1 MTVFKAF
8 LKVLNKCKVPIII
21 YTVILVFFSAFNM
34 QTSEKSVSFTASKPN
49 ILIVNKAKEEGINKS
64 FINYLNKNSNVIN
77 IVGSEEKIDDAL
89 FYRDVSYV
97 IYVPENFSQE
107 IITGKSP
114 EIKVK
119 TVGDYGASL
128 ANMMVERYLKI
139 ANVYSDVAE
148 SEEELVSLI
157 DDTLATK
164 VDVKIT
170 SKLDSNSIEK
180 AAFYYNFLNYCILA
194 GTIYVI
200 CLILSSFKEEN
211 IKKRTMVSSMSNKKY
226 NTILLL
232 SNGLFAFVLWI
243 FYVVLSF
250 ILLGK
255 IMNTMHGLFF
265 IINSFIF
272 TFCALTIAFLIANLV
287 SNKNAVNGIV
297 NVIALGSSFLCGS
310 FVPTSMLPN
319 FVLKIAHAL
328 PSYWYIKTNDLL
340 KEVEVFN
347 VETINPILTNMF
359 IIICFS
365 IIFII
370 ITNMVSIKRKG
381 KIWNL

>member
-49 ILIVNKAKEEGINKS
+49 ILIVNKEKEEGITKS
-64 FINYLNKNSNVIN
+64 FINYLNKNSNVIS
-77 IVGSEEKIDDAL
+77 IASSEEKIDDAL

-97 IYVPENFSQE
+97 IYVPEDFSEE
-107 IITGKSP
+107 IISGKTP

-119 TVGDYGASL
+119 SVGDYGASL
-128 ANMMVERYLKI
+128 ANMMVERYLKM

-148 SEEELVSLI
+148 SEEELVHLV
-157 DDTLATK
+157 DDTLDTK
-164 VDVKIT
+164 VDVRIT

-180 AAFYYNFLNYCILA
+180 AAFYHNFLNYCILA

-200 CLILSSFKEEN
+200 CLILSSFKDEN

-226 NTILLL
+226 NRILLL
-232 SNGLFAFVLWI
+232 SNGLFAFILWI
-243 FYVVLSF
+243 FYLLIAF
-250 ILLGK
+250 ILMGK
-255 IMNTMHGLFF
+255 VMSTMHGLFF

-310 FVPTSMLPN
+310 FVPASMLPD
-319 FVLKIAHAL
+319 FVLKIAHVL

-347 VETINPILTNMF
+347 IETIKPILTNMF

-365 IIFII
+365 IVFIV
-370 ITNMVSIKRKG
+370 ITNVVSSKKKG

>member
-49 ILIVNKAKEEGINKS
+49 ILIVNKEKEEGITKS
-64 FINYLNKNSNVIN
+64 FINYLNKNSNVIS
-77 IVGSEEKIDDAL
+77 IESSEEKIDDAL

-97 IYVPENFSQE
+97 IYVPEDFSEE
-107 IITGKSP
+107 IIAGKSP

-139 ANVYSDVAE
+139 ANVYSDAKK
-148 SEEELVSLI
+148 SEEELVHLV
-157 DDTLATK
+157 DDTLDTK
-164 VDVKIT
+164 VDIKIT

-180 AAFYYNFLNYCILA
+180 TAFYHNFLNYCILA

-200 CLILSSFKEEN
+200 CLILSSFKDEN

-226 NTILLL
+226 NRILLL
-232 SNGLFAFVLWI
+232 SNGLFAFILWI
-243 FYVVLSF
+243 FYLLIAF
-250 ILLGK
+250 ILMGK
-255 IMNTMHGLFF
+255 VMSTMHGLFF

-310 FVPTSMLPN
+310 FVPASMLPD
-319 FVLKIAHAL
+319 FVLKIAHVL

-347 VETINPILTNMF
+347 MDTIKPILTNML

-365 IIFII
+365 IVFIV
-370 ITNMVSIKRKG
+370 ITNMVSKRKN
-381 KIWNL
+381 K

>member
-34 QTSEKSVSFTASKPN
+34 QTSNNSVSFTASKPN
-49 ILIVNKAKEEGINKS
+49 ILIVNEEKEEGITKS
-64 FINYLNKNSNVIN
+64 FINYLNKNSNVIS
-77 IVGSEEKIDDAL
+77 IESSEEKIDDAL

-97 IYVPENFSQE
+97 IYVPEDFSEE
-107 IITGKSP
+107 IISGKTP

-119 TVGDYGASL
+119 SVGDYGASL

-148 SEEELVSLI
+148 SKEELVHLV
-157 DDTLATK
+157 DDTLDTK
-164 VDVKIT
+164 IDVKIT

-180 AAFYYNFLNYCILA
+180 AAFYHNFLNYCILA

-200 CLILSSFKEEN
+200 CLILSSFKDEN
-211 IKKRTMVSSMSNKKY
+211 INKRTMVSSMSNKKY
-226 NTILLL
+226 NRILLL
-232 SNGLFAFVLWI
+232 SNGLFAFILWI
-243 FYVVLSF
+243 FYLLIAF
-250 ILLGK
+250 ILIGK
-255 IMNTMHGLFF
+255 VMSTMHGLFF

-310 FVPTSMLPN
+310 FVPASMLPD
-319 FVLKIAHAL
+319 FVLKIAHVL

-340 KEVEVFN
+340 KEVEAFN
-347 VETINPILTNMF
+347 IETIKPILTNMF

-365 IIFII
+365 IVFII
-370 ITNMVSIKRKG
+370 ITNMVSKRKN
-381 KIWNL
+381 K

>member
-49 ILIVNKAKEEGINKS
+49 ILIVNEEKEEGITKS
-64 FINYLNKNSNVIN
+64 FINYLNKNSNVIS
-77 IVGSEEKIDDAL
+77 IESSEEKIDDAL

-97 IYVPENFSQE
+97 IYVPEDFSEE
-107 IITGKSP
+107 IISGKTP

-119 TVGDYGASL
+119 SVGDYGASY

-148 SEEELVSLI
+148 SEEELVHLV
-157 DDTLATK
+157 DDTLDTK

-180 AAFYYNFLNYCILA
+180 AAFYHNFLNYCILA

-200 CLILSSFKEEN
+200 CLILSSFKDEN

-226 NTILLL
+226 NRILLL
-232 SNGLFAFVLWI
+232 SNGLFAFILWM
-243 FYVVLSF
+243 FYVLIAF
-250 ILLGK
+250 ILMGK
-255 IMNTMHGLFF
+255 VMSTMHGLFF

-310 FVPTSMLPN
+310 FVPASMLPD
-319 FVLKIAHAL
+319 FVLKIAHVL

-347 VETINPILTNMF
+347 IETIRPILTNMF

-365 IIFII
+365 IAFII

-381 KIWNL
+381 KI

>member
-8 LKVLNKCKVPIII
+8 LKVLNKCKIPIII

-34 QTSEKSVSFTASKPN
+34 QTSEKNVSFTASKPN
-49 ILIVNKAKEEGINKS
+49 ILIVNKAKEESITKS

-97 IYVPENFSQE
+97 IYVPEDFSEE
-107 IITGKSP
+107 IISGKTP

-119 TVGDYGASL
+119 SVGDYGASL

-164 VDVKIT
+164 VGVKIT

-310 FVPTSMLPN
+310 FVPASMLPN
-319 FVLKIAHAL
+319 FVLKIAHVL

-347 VETINPILTNMF
+347 VEAINPILTNMF

-370 ITNMVSIKRKG
+370 ITNIVSIKRKG
-381 KIWNL
+381 KI

>member
-49 ILIVNKAKEEGINKS
+49 ILIVNEEKEEGITKS
-64 FINYLNKNSNVIN
+64 FINYLNKNSNVIS
-77 IVGSEEKIDDAL
+77 IESSEEKIDDAL

-97 IYVPENFSQE
+97 IYVPKDFSEE
-107 IITGKSP
+107 IISGKTP

-148 SEEELVSLI
+148 SEEELVHLV
-157 DDTLATK
+157 DDTLDTK
-164 VDVKIT
+164 IDVKIT

-180 AAFYYNFLNYCILA
+180 AAFYHNFLNYCILA

-200 CLILSSFKEEN
+200 CLILSSFKDEN

-226 NTILLL
+226 NRILLL
-232 SNGLFAFVLWI
+232 SNGLFAFILWI
-243 FYVVLSF
+243 FYLLIAF
-250 ILLGK
+250 ILMGK
-255 IMNTMHGLFF
+255 VMSTMHGLFF

-310 FVPTSMLPN
+310 FVPASMLPD
-319 FVLKIAHAL
+319 FVLKIAHVL

-347 VETINPILTNMF
+347 IETIKPILTNMF

-365 IIFII
+365 IVFIV
-370 ITNMVSIKRKG
+370 ITNMISKRKN
-381 KIWNL
+381 K

>member
-49 ILIVNKAKEEGINKS
+49 ILILNKEKEEGITKS
-64 FINYLNKNSNVIN
+64 FINYLNKNSNVIS
-77 IVGSEEKIDDAL
+77 IESSEEKIDDAL

-97 IYVPENFSQE
+97 IYVPEDFSEE
-107 IITGKSP
+107 IIAGKSP

-148 SEEELVSLI
+148 SKEELVHLV
-157 DDTLATK
+157 DDTLDTK

-180 AAFYYNFLNYCILA
+180 AAFYHNFLNYCILA

-200 CLILSSFKEEN
+200 CLILSSFKDEN

-226 NTILLL
+226 NRILLL
-232 SNGLFAFVLWI
+232 SNGLFAFVLWV
-243 FYVVLSF
+243 FYVILAF
-250 ILLGK
+250 ILMGK
-255 IMNTMHGLFF
+255 VMSTMHGLFF

-310 FVPTSMLPN
+310 FVPASMLPD
-319 FVLKIAHAL
+319 FVLKIAHIL

-347 VETINPILTNMF
+347 IETIKPILTNMF

-365 IIFII
+365 IAFII

-381 KIWNL
+381 KI

>member
-34 QTSEKSVSFTASKPN
+34 QTSEKNVSFTASKPN
-49 ILIVNKAKEEGINKS
+49 ILIVNKEKEEGITKS
-64 FINYLNKNSNVIN
+64 FINYLNKNSNVIS
-77 IVGSEEKIDDAL
+77 IESSEEKIDDAL

-97 IYVPENFSQE
+97 IYVPEDFSEE
-107 IITGKSP
+107 IISGKTP

-148 SEEELVSLI
+148 SEEELVHLV
-157 DDTLATK
+157 DDTLDTK

-180 AAFYYNFLNYCILA
+180 AAFYHNFLNYCILA

-211 IKKRTMVSSMSNKKY
+211 INKRTMVSSMNNKKY
-226 NTILLL
+226 NRILLL
-232 SNGLFAFVLWI
+232 SNGLFAFILWV
-243 FYVVLSF
+243 FYCIIAF

-255 IMNTMHGLFF
+255 VMMTMHGLLF

-272 TFCALTIAFLIANLV
+272 SFCTLTIAFLIANLV
-287 SNKNAVNGIV
+287 SNKNAINGIV
-297 NVIALGSSFLCGS
+297 NVVALGSSFLCGS
-310 FVPTSMLPN
+310 FVPASMLPS
-319 FVLKIAHAL
+319 FVLKIAHVL
-328 PSYWYIKTNDLL
+328 PSCWFIKTNDLL
-340 KEVEVFN
+340 REIEVFN
-347 VETINPILTNMF
+347 MDTLKPILTNMF

-370 ITNMVSIKRKG
+370 ITNVVSVKK
-381 KIWNL
+381 K

>member
-21 YTVILVFFSAFNM
+21 YTFILVFFSAFNM

-49 ILIVNKAKEEGINKS
+49 ILIVNEEKEEGITKS
-64 FINYLNKNSNVIN
+64 FINYLNKNSNVIS
-77 IVGSEEKIDDAL
+77 IESSEEKIDDAL

-97 IYVPENFSQE
+97 IYVPEDFSEE
-107 IITGKSP
+107 IISGKTP

-128 ANMMVERYLKI
+128 ASMMVERYLKI

-148 SEEELVSLI
+148 SKEELVHLV

-180 AAFYYNFLNYCILA
+180 ATFYHNFLNYCILA

-200 CLILSSFKEEN
+200 CLILSSFKDEN

-226 NTILLL
+226 NRILLL
-232 SNGLFAFVLWI
+232 SNGLFAFILWI
-243 FYVVLSF
+243 FYLLIAF
-250 ILLGK
+250 ILMGK
-255 IMNTMHGLFF
+255 VMSTMHGLFF

-310 FVPTSMLPN
+310 FVPASMLPD
-319 FVLKIAHAL
+319 FVLKIAHVL

-347 VETINPILTNMF
+347 METTRPILTNMF

-370 ITNMVSIKRKG
+370 ITNVISKRKN
-381 KIWNL
+381 K

>member
-49 ILIVNKAKEEGINKS
+49 ILIVNKEKEEGITKS
-64 FINYLNKNSNVIN
+64 FINYLNKNSNVIS
-77 IVGSEEKIDDAL
+77 IASSEEKIDDAL

-97 IYVPENFSQE
+97 IYVPEDFSEE
-107 IITGKSP
+107 IISGKTP

-119 TVGDYGASL
+119 NVGDYGASL

-148 SEEELVSLI
+148 SEEELVHLV

-164 VDVKIT
+164 VDVRIT

-180 AAFYYNFLNYCILA
+180 AAFYHNFLNYCILA

-200 CLILSSFKEEN
+200 CLILSSFKDET

-226 NTILLL
+226 NRILLL
-232 SNGLFAFVLWI
+232 SNGLFAFILWM
-243 FYVVLSF
+243 FYLLIAF
-250 ILLGK
+250 ILMGK
-255 IMNTMHGLFF
+255 VMSTMHGLFF

-310 FVPTSMLPN
+310 FVPASMLPD
-319 FVLKIAHAL
+319 FVLKIAHVL

-340 KEVEVFN
+340 KGVEVFN
-347 VETINPILTNMF
+347 IDSIKPILTNMF

-365 IIFII
+365 IVFIV
-370 ITNMVSIKRKG
+370 ITNVVSSKRK
-381 KIWNL
+381 NN

>member
-8 LKVLNKCKVPIII
+8 LKVLNKCKIPIII

-34 QTSEKSVSFTASKPN
+34 QTSEKNVSFTASKPN
-49 ILIVNKAKEEGINKS
+49 ILIVNKAKEEGITKS

-97 IYVPENFSQE
+97 IYVPEDFSEE
-107 IITGKSP
+107 IISGKTP

-119 TVGDYGASL
+119 SVGDYGASL

-164 VDVKIT
+164 VGVKIT

-180 AAFYYNFLNYCILA
+180 AVFYYNFLNYCILA

-381 KIWNL
+381 KI

>member
-49 ILIVNKAKEEGINKS
+49 ILIVNKAKEEGITKS

-107 IITGKSP
+107 IIAGKSP

-381 KIWNL
+381 KI

>member
-381 KIWNL
+381 KI

>member
-49 ILIVNKAKEEGINKS
+49 ILIVNEEKEEGITKS
-64 FINYLNKNSNVIN
+64 FINYLNKNSNVIS
-77 IVGSEEKIDDAL
+77 IESSEEKIDDAL

-97 IYVPENFSQE
+97 IYVPEDFSEE
-107 IITGKSP
+107 IISGKTP

-119 TVGDYGASL
+119 SVGDYGASL

-148 SEEELVSLI
+148 SEEELVHLV
-157 DDTLATK
+157 DDTLDTK

-180 AAFYYNFLNYCILA
+180 AAFYHNFLNYCILA

-200 CLILSSFKEEN
+200 CLILSSFKDEN

-226 NTILLL
+226 NRILLL
-232 SNGLFAFVLWI
+232 SNGLFAFILWI
-243 FYVVLSF
+243 FYLLIAF
-250 ILLGK
+250 ILMGK
-255 IMNTMHGLFF
+255 VMSTMHGLFF

-272 TFCALTIAFLIANLV
+272 TFCVLTIAFLIANLV

-310 FVPTSMLPN
+310 FVPASMLPD
-319 FVLKIAHAL
+319 FVLKIAHIL

-347 VETINPILTNMF
+347 IETIRPILTNMF

-365 IIFII
+365 IVFII
-370 ITNMVSIKRKG
+370 ITNVVSSKKRK
-381 KIWNL
+381 KI

>member
-34 QTSEKSVSFTASKPN
+34 QTSEKNVSFTTSKPN
-49 ILIVNKAKEEGINKS
+49 ILIVNEEKEEGITKS
-64 FINYLNKNSNVIN
+64 FINYLNKNSNVIS
-77 IVGSEEKIDDAL
+77 IESSEEKIDDAL

-97 IYVPENFSQE
+97 ICVPEDFSEE
-107 IITGKSP
+107 IISGKKP

-119 TVGDYGASL
+119 SVGDYGASL

-148 SEEELVSLI
+148 SKEELVHLV
-157 DDTLATK
+157 DDTLDTK

-180 AAFYYNFLNYCILA
+180 AAFYHNFLNYCILA

-200 CLILSSFKEEN
+200 CLILSSFKDEN

-226 NTILLL
+226 NRILLL
-232 SNGLFAFVLWI
+232 SNGLFAFILWI
-243 FYVVLSF
+243 FYLLIAF
-250 ILLGK
+250 ILMGK
-255 IMNTMHGLFF
+255 VMSTMHGLFF

-297 NVIALGSSFLCGS
+297 NVIALGSSFLCG
-310 FVPTSMLPN
+310 
-319 FVLKIAHAL
+319 
-328 PSYWYIKTNDLL
+328 
-340 KEVEVFN
+340 
-347 VETINPILTNMF
+347 
-359 IIICFS
+359 C
-365 IIFII
+365 
-370 ITNMVSIKRKG
+370 
-381 KIWNL
+381 

>member
-8 LKVLNKCKVPIII
+8 LKVLNKCKIPIII

-34 QTSEKSVSFTASKPN
+34 QTSEKNVNFTASKPN
-49 ILIVNKAKEEGINKS
+49 ILIVNEEKEEGITKS

-97 IYVPENFSQE
+97 IYVPEDFSEE
-107 IITGKSP
+107 IISGKTP

-119 TVGDYGASL
+119 SVGDYGASL

-310 FVPTSMLPN
+310 FVPASMLPN
-319 FVLKIAHAL
+319 FVLKIAHVL

-347 VETINPILTNMF
+347 IDSIKPILTNML

-365 IIFII
+365 IVFIV
-370 ITNMVSIKRKG
+370 ITNMISKRKN
-381 KIWNL
+381 K

>member
-8 LKVLNKCKVPIII
+8 LKVLNKCKIPIII

-34 QTSEKSVSFTASKPN
+34 QTSEKNVNFTASKPN
-49 ILIVNKAKEEGINKS
+49 ILIVNEEKEEGITKS

-97 IYVPENFSQE
+97 IYVPEDFSEE
-107 IITGKSP
+107 IISGKTP

-119 TVGDYGASL
+119 SVGDYGASL

-139 ANVYSDVAE
+139 ANVYSDVVE

-310 FVPTSMLPN
+310 FVPASMLPN
-319 FVLKIAHAL
+319 FVLKIAHVL

-347 VETINPILTNMF
+347 IDSIKPILTNML

-365 IIFII
+365 IVFIV
-370 ITNMVSIKRKG
+370 ITNMISKRKN
-381 KIWNL
+381 K

>member
-49 ILIVNKAKEEGINKS
+49 ILILNKEKEEGITKS
-64 FINYLNKNSNVIN
+64 FINYLNKNSNVIS
-77 IVGSEEKIDDAL
+77 IESSEEKIDDAL

-97 IYVPENFSQE
+97 IYVPEDFSEE
-107 IITGKSP
+107 IIAGKSP

-148 SEEELVSLI
+148 SKEELVHLV
-157 DDTLATK
+157 DDTLDTK

-180 AAFYYNFLNYCILA
+180 AAFYHNFLNYCILA

-200 CLILSSFKEEN
+200 CLILSSFKDEN

-226 NTILLL
+226 NRILLL
-232 SNGLFAFVLWI
+232 SNGLFAFVLWV
-243 FYVVLSF
+243 FYVILAF
-250 ILLGK
+250 ILMGK
-255 IMNTMHGLFF
+255 VMSTMHGLFF

-310 FVPTSMLPN
+310 FVPASMLPD
-319 FVLKIAHAL
+319 FVLKIAHIL

-347 VETINPILTNMF
+347 IETIKPILTNMF

-365 IIFII
+365 IAFII

>member
-34 QTSEKSVSFTASKPN
+34 QTSNNSVSFTASKPN
-49 ILIVNKAKEEGINKS
+49 ILIVNEEKEERITKS
-64 FINYLNKNSNVIN
+64 FINYLNKNSNVIS
-77 IVGSEEKIDDAL
+77 IESSEEKIDDAL

-97 IYVPENFSQE
+97 IYVPKDFSEE
-107 IITGKSP
+107 IISGKTP

-148 SEEELVSLI
+148 SEEELVHLV
-157 DDTLATK
+157 DDTLDTK

-180 AAFYYNFLNYCILA
+180 AAFYHNFLNYCILA

-200 CLILSSFKEEN
+200 CLILSSFKDEN

-226 NTILLL
+226 NRILLL
-232 SNGLFAFVLWI
+232 SNGLFAFILWI
-243 FYVVLSF
+243 FYLLIAF
-250 ILLGK
+250 ILMGK
-255 IMNTMHGLFF
+255 VMSTMHGLFF

-310 FVPTSMLPN
+310 FVPASMLPD
-319 FVLKIAHAL
+319 FVLKIAHVL

-347 VETINPILTNMF
+347 IETIKPILTNMF

-365 IIFII
+365 IVFIV
-370 ITNMVSIKRKG
+370 ITNMISKRKN
-381 KIWNL
+381 K

>member
-8 LKVLNKCKVPIII
+8 LKVLNKCKIPIII

-34 QTSEKSVSFTASKPN
+34 QTSEKNVNFTASKPN
-49 ILIVNKAKEEGINKS
+49 ILIVNEEKEEGITKS

-97 IYVPENFSQE
+97 IYVPEDFSEE
-107 IITGKSP
+107 IISGKTP

-119 TVGDYGASL
+119 SVGDYGASL

-232 SNGLFAFVLWI
+232 LNGLFAFVLWI

-287 SNKNAVNGIV
+287 SNKNTVNGIV

-381 KIWNL
+381 KI

>member
-8 LKVLNKCKVPIII
+8 LKVLNKCKIPIII

-34 QTSEKSVSFTASKPN
+34 QTSEKNVSFTASKPN
-49 ILIVNKAKEEGINKS
+49 ILIVNKAKEEGITKS

-97 IYVPENFSQE
+97 IYVPEDFSEE
-107 IITGKSP
+107 IIAGKST

-139 ANVYSDVAE
+139 ANVYSDVVE

-381 KIWNL
+381 KI

>member
-21 YTVILVFFSAFNM
+21 YTVILVFFSTFNM

-49 ILIVNKAKEEGINKS
+49 ILIVNEEKEEGITKS
-64 FINYLNKNSNVIN
+64 FINYLNKNSNVIS
-77 IVGSEEKIDDAL
+77 IESSEEKIDDAL

-97 IYVPENFSQE
+97 IYVPEDFSEE
-107 IITGKSP
+107 IISGKTP

-128 ANMMVERYLKI
+128 ASMMVERYLKI

-148 SEEELVSLI
+148 SKEELVHLV

-180 AAFYYNFLNYCILA
+180 AAFYHNFLNYCILA

-200 CLILSSFKEEN
+200 CLILSSFKDEN

-226 NTILLL
+226 NRILLL
-232 SNGLFAFVLWI
+232 SNGLFAFILWI
-243 FYVVLSF
+243 FYLLIAF
-250 ILLGK
+250 ILMGK
-255 IMNTMHGLFF
+255 VMSTMHGLFF

-310 FVPTSMLPN
+310 FVPASMLPD

-347 VETINPILTNMF
+347 IETIRPILTNMF

-365 IIFII
+365 IVFII
-370 ITNMVSIKRKG
+370 VTNVVSSKKRK
-381 KIWNL
+381 KI

>member
-49 ILIVNKAKEEGINKS
+49 ILIVNKEKEEGITKS
-64 FINYLNKNSNVIN
+64 FINYLNKNSNVIS
-77 IVGSEEKIDDAL
+77 IESSEEKIDDAL

-97 IYVPENFSQE
+97 IYVPEDFSEE
-107 IITGKSP
+107 IISGKTP

-119 TVGDYGASL
+119 SVGDYGASL

-148 SEEELVSLI
+148 SEEELVHLV
-157 DDTLATK
+157 DDTLDTK

-180 AAFYYNFLNYCILA
+180 AAFYHNFLNYCILA

-200 CLILSSFKEEN
+200 CLILSSFKDEN

-226 NTILLL
+226 NRILLL
-232 SNGLFAFVLWI
+232 SNGLFAFILWI
-243 FYVVLSF
+243 FYLLIAF
-250 ILLGK
+250 ILMGK
-255 IMNTMHGLFF
+255 VMSTMHGLFF

-310 FVPTSMLPN
+310 FVPASMLPDS
-319 FVLKIAHAL
+319 VLKIAHVL

-340 KEVEVFN
+340 KDIQVFN
-347 VETINPILTNMF
+347 FTSVKP
-359 IIICFS
+359 IIINMMVIMLFS
-365 IIFII
+365 FMFII
-370 ITNMVSIKRKG
+370 ITNVISYKKE
-381 KIWNL
+381 K

>member
-34 QTSEKSVSFTASKPN
+34 QTSNNSVSFTASKPN
-49 ILIVNKAKEEGINKS
+49 ILIVNEEKEEGITKS
-64 FINYLNKNSNVIN
+64 FINYLNKNSNVIS
-77 IVGSEEKIDDAL
+77 IESSEEKIDDAL

-97 IYVPENFSQE
+97 IYVPKDFSEE
-107 IITGKSP
+107 IISGKTP

-148 SEEELVSLI
+148 SEEELVHLV
-157 DDTLATK
+157 DDTLDTK

-180 AAFYYNFLNYCILA
+180 AAFYHNFLNYCILA

-200 CLILSSFKEEN
+200 CLILSSFKDEN

-226 NTILLL
+226 NRILLL
-232 SNGLFAFVLWI
+232 SNGLFAFILWI
-243 FYVVLSF
+243 FYLLIAF
-250 ILLGK
+250 ILMGK
-255 IMNTMHGLFF
+255 VMSTMHGLFF

-310 FVPTSMLPN
+310 FVPASMLPD
-319 FVLKIAHAL
+319 FVLKIAHVL

-347 VETINPILTNMF
+347 IETIKPILTNMF

-365 IIFII
+365 IVFIV
-370 ITNMVSIKRKG
+370 ITNMISKRKN
-381 KIWNL
+381 K

>member
-34 QTSEKSVSFTASKPN
+34 QTSEKNVSFTASKPN
-49 ILIVNKAKEEGINKS
+49 ILIVNKEKEEGITKS
-64 FINYLNKNSNVIN
+64 FINYLNKNSNVIS
-77 IVGSEEKIDDAL
+77 IESSEEKIDDAL

-97 IYVPENFSQE
+97 IYVPKDFRKE
-107 IITGKSP
+107 IISGKTP

-119 TVGDYGASL
+119 SVGDYGASL

-148 SEEELVSLI
+148 SEEELVQLVN
-157 DDTLATK
+157 DTLDTK
-164 VDVKIT
+164 IDVKIT

-180 AAFYYNFLNYCILA
+180 AAFYHNFLNYCILA

-200 CLILSSFKEEN
+200 CLILSSFKDEN

-226 NTILLL
+226 NRILLL
-232 SNGLFAFVLWI
+232 SNGLFAFILWI
-243 FYVVLSF
+243 FYLLIAF
-250 ILLGK
+250 ILMGK
-255 IMNTMHGLFF
+255 VMSTMHGLFF

-310 FVPTSMLPN
+310 FVPASMLPR
-319 FVLKIAHAL
+319 FVLKIAHVL

-347 VETINPILTNMF
+347 IETIKPILTNMF

-365 IIFII
+365 IVFIV
-370 ITNMVSIKRKG
+370 ITNMISKRKN
-381 KIWNL
+381 K

>member
-34 QTSEKSVSFTASKPN
+34 QTSNNSVSFTASKPN
-49 ILIVNKAKEEGINKS
+49 ILIVNEEKEEGITKS
-64 FINYLNKNSNVIN
+64 FINYLNKNSNVIS
-77 IVGSEEKIDDAL
+77 IESSEEKIDDAL

-97 IYVPENFSQE
+97 IYVPKDFSEE
-107 IITGKSP
+107 IISGKTP

-148 SEEELVSLI
+148 SKEELVHLV
-157 DDTLATK
+157 DDTLDTK

-180 AAFYYNFLNYCILA
+180 AAFYHNFLNYCILA

-200 CLILSSFKEEN
+200 CLILSSFKDEN

-226 NTILLL
+226 NRILLL
-232 SNGLFAFVLWI
+232 SNGLFAFILWI
-243 FYVVLSF
+243 FYLLIAF
-250 ILLGK
+250 ILMGK
-255 IMNTMHGLFF
+255 VMSTIHGLFF

-310 FVPTSMLPN
+310 FVPASMLPD
-319 FVLKIAHAL
+319 FVLKIAHVL

-347 VETINPILTNMF
+347 IETIRPILTNMF

-365 IIFII
+365 IVFII
-370 ITNMVSIKRKG
+370 ITNVVSSKKRK
-381 KIWNL
+381 KI

>member
-1 MTVFKAF
+1 MIVFKAF

-34 QTSEKSVSFTASKPN
+34 QTSEKNVSFTTSKPN
-49 ILIVNKAKEEGINKS
+49 ILIVNEEKEEGITKS
-64 FINYLNKNSNVIN
+64 FINYLNKNSNVIS
-77 IVGSEEKIDDAL
+77 IESSEEKIDDAL

-97 IYVPENFSQE
+97 ICVPEDFSEE
-107 IITGKSP
+107 IISGKKP

-119 TVGDYGASL
+119 SVGDYGASL

-148 SEEELVSLI
+148 SKEELVHLV
-157 DDTLATK
+157 DDTLDTK

-180 AAFYYNFLNYCILA
+180 AAFYHNFLNYCILA

-200 CLILSSFKEEN
+200 CLILSSFKDEN

-226 NTILLL
+226 NRILLL
-232 SNGLFAFVLWI
+232 SNGLFAFILWI
-243 FYVVLSF
+243 FYLLIAF
-250 ILLGK
+250 ILMGK
-255 IMNTMHGLFF
+255 VMSTMHGLFF

-310 FVPTSMLPN
+310 FVPASMLPD
-319 FVLKIAHAL
+319 FVLKIAHVL

-347 VETINPILTNMF
+347 IETIKPILTNMF

-365 IIFII
+365 IVFIV
-370 ITNMVSIKRKG
+370 ITNMVSSKKKG
-381 KIWNL
+381 KI

>member
-8 LKVLNKCKVPIII
+8 LKVLNKCKIPIII

-49 ILIVNKAKEEGINKS
+49 ILIVNKAKEEGITKS

-107 IITGKSP
+107 IIAGKSP

-381 KIWNL
+381 KI